1 MENRMNI
8 QLVMFD
14 LDGVLVDACEWHY
27 ESLNRALIEVGCIPI
42 SREDHLTKYNGLP
55 TKIKLEM
62 FGLDKSI
69 SKEVWNLKQKYTLE
83 IIRENEKCMEEK
95 IELHSYL
102 KSKGIKIAC
111 VTNSIR
117 ETAEAMLKATC
128 QWEWIDLLLTNEDV
142 QRNKPYPDCYNLA
155 IEKMGISANNCLCVE
170 DSPKGIQSALDSNA
184 KWLWKVRDTH
194 EVNLKSYRSFIHEN
208 TNTDGRRG

>member
-1 MENRMNI
+1 MNI

-27 ESLNRALIEVGCIPI
+27 ESLNRGLIEVGCVPI
-42 SREDHLTKYNGLP
+42 SREDHLSKYNGLP

-62 FGLDKSI
+62 LGLDKST
-69 SKEVWNLKQKYTLE
+69 SEEVWELKQKYTLE
-83 IIRENEKCMEEK
+83 IIRENQKCMEEK

-102 KSKGIKIAC
+102 KSEGIKIAC

-194 EVNLKSYRSFIHEN
+194 EVNLESYRSFIDEN
-208 TNTDGRRG
+208 TDTDGRRG

>member
-1 MENRMNI
+1 MNI
-8 QLVMFD
+8 RCVMFD
-14 LDGVLVDACEWHY
+14 LDGVLVDACDWHY
-27 ESLNRALIEVGCIPI
+27 ESLNRALVGVGCSPI

-55 TKIKLEM
+55 TKVKLDILD
-62 FGLDKSI
+62 LDKVKS
-69 SKEVWNLKQKYTLE
+69 EAVWELKQRYTLE
-83 IIRENEKCMEEK
+83 IIRENQKCMEEK

-102 KSKGIKIAC
+102 KSQGIKIAC

-128 QWEWIDLLLTNEDV
+128 QWDLIDLLLSNEDV

-155 IEKMGISANNCLCVE
+155 IEKMGISPDHCLCVE

-184 KWLWKVRDTH
+184 KWLWKVTDTH
-194 EVNLKSYRSFIHEN
+194 EVNLESYRSFINEN
-208 TNTDGRRG
+208 TDTDGRRGQ